1 MVGSMALRAV
11 CILDCDRW
19 AMGSRGEGVCLI
31 KGNNMVRFVFG
42 EDRSGHLLE
51 KKAQRQRPMERLL
64 QVLSGNR
71 QVVHDKRFLLTCSP
85 KIQKRG

>member
-1 MVGSMALRAV
+1 MALRAV

-19 AMGSRGEGVCLI
+19 AMGSPGEGECLT
-31 KGNNMVRFVFG
+31 KGNNVVRSVFG

-51 KKAQRQRPMERLL
+51 KEAQRQRPMERLL